1 MESNVRVNKKVLT
14 KSDLTKLGLRCTL
27 LQCMFN
33 YERMQSGGW
42 LISQLPELEKIYGD
56 DKEGLILAM
65 EDNLNFIN
73 TSPPLV
79 GMLMA
84 MLLSLEE
91 SGAPRETIAGLRV
104 ALFGPM
110 AGIGDSLFWFTL
122 LPIVAGISASFAQ
135 QGNILGPIIFFL
147 VYLGMFLVKIP
158 FTHLGYNTGTRAI
171 ETISKNANKIAH
183 AATILGVTVVG
194 ALISTYVN
202 IDLLPEFVIGEGNI
216 VNLQTDLIDTIFP
229 NILPLLYTLLMFYL
243 LKNRKANSGLLILGT
258 FLGAI
263 ALSFFGLL

>member
-1 MESNVRVNKKVLT
+1 MEYNQNAPRKLSKKDIT
-14 KSDLTKLGLRCTL
+14 DLGFRCTL

-42 LISQLPELEKIYGD
+42 LISQLPQLQKIYGD
-56 DKEGLILAM
+56 DKEGLKAAM

-79 GMLMA
+79 GMLMG

-91 SGAPRETIAGLRV
+91 VGTPRETIKGLRV
-104 ALFGPM
+104 ALFGPL

-122 LPIVAGISASFAQ
+122 LPIVAGVSASFAQ

-147 VYLGMFLVKIP
+147 VYLGMFLIKVP
-158 FTHLGYNTGTRAI
+158 FTHIGYNMGTNAI
-171 ETISKNANKIAH
+171 ESLSRNADRIAH

-202 IDLLPEFVIGEGNI
+202 IELLPELVIGEGNV
-216 VNLQTDLIDTIFP
+216 VNLQADLIDTIFP
-229 NILPLLYTLLMFYL
+229 KILPLAYTLLMYYL
-243 LKNRKANSGLLILGT
+243 LKHKEVSSTILILIT

-263 ALSFFGLL
+263 ALSFLGIL